1 MDNEDMAVSLPDLL
15 RQIQSSIEKLE
26 SALPDEVDGPSLSST
41 AKIPSAVAYL
51 RAALSW
57 RFAELCRD
65 AFESRQKDRIVS
77 AILLTR
83 AAVETCAALGYLD
96 RKVNGSLKLQTVGDL
111 GDYLERLIMGG
122 RNDLDGP
129 EAISVLTFI
138 DSSEKVVEG
147 IREGYDHLCE
157 YAHPNWVGTGMLF
170 SNLNCE
176 GRLVG
181 LGRNLRN
188 AGQSKLIGAI
198 NLRRALLV
206 FEFCYTEIT
215 ANMPAIIALC
225 EAE

>member
-188 AGQSKLIGAI
+188 AGQ
-198 NLRRALLV
+198 
-206 FEFCYTEIT
+206 
-215 ANMPAIIALC
+215 
-225 EAE
+225 